1 MCYSRHPGDMRGRSR
16 VRDALSDTFPR
27 APGAAAKIGV
37 IVAESHS
44 KKINYFL
51 THSWA
56 YKRKWSILNIICSW
70 GSFFFDLLHAFL
82 PSVNVILYGKFY
94 LFVIFDM
101 CIGRGLQRRS
111 KSLVF
116 KRILIKNQ

>member
-1 MCYSRHPGDMRGRSR
+1 MVNSFHDLFLG
-16 VRDALSDTFPR
+16 
-27 APGAAAKIGV
+27 
-37 IVAESHS
+37 IV
-44 KKINYFL
+44 FF
-51 THSWA
+51 
-56 YKRKWSILNIICSW
+56 
-70 GSFFFDLLHAFL
+70 SFFFDLLHAFL

-116 KRILIKNQ
+116 KRISIKNQYIFGPGRLPTQPRRSKSLVFKRILI